1 MLCLCEYLFVME
13 LVRFTLEVKLIE
25 VEVEVFDEPI
35 TLIGL

>member
-1 MLCLCEYLFVME
+1 ME